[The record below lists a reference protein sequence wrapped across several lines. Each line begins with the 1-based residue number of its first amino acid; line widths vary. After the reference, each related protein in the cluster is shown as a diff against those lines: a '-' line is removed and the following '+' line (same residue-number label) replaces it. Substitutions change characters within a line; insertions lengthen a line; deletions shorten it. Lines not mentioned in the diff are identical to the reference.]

1 MSDTPRTDAEVF
13 EVDVVFVSYD
23 GPAFEP
29 KNVVEPDFA
38 RELERENAA
47 LRKLINE
54 PYQFFR
60 FGHKALFPW
69 GKFLDRWCKRAEK
82 LGFKKEAKP

>member
-47 LRKLINE
+47 LRSLLREAVTDYELLGGTCDGVESEDYIA
-54 PYQFFR
+54 R
-60 FGHKALFPW
+60 VKAAL
-69 GKFLDRWCKRAEK
+69 A
-82 LGFKKEAKP
+82 KEDKP